1 MMKLYSN
8 SIDPFSHRCRIVL
21 FEKGMD
27 FEVIDVDLSNKP
39 EDLSILSPYSDSP
52 VLIERDL
59 VLTDA
64 NIINEYI
71 DERFPHPQLMPADPV
86 MRARARL
93 FLKDFENQL
102 FIHMKAL
109 ESNEKSKKDAARK
122 VVTETLIKLTP
133 IISKQ
138 EYLLHEEYSMLDVAM
153 APLLWRID
161 HYEIKL
167 PNSCLPLLKYAD
179 KIFKRPLFDEA
190 MSPAEKSMRV

>member
-1 MMKLYSN
+1 
-8 SIDPFSHRCRIVL
+8 
-21 FEKGMD
+21 MD

-52 VLIERDL
+52 VLVERDL

-102 FIHMKAL
+102 FVHMKAL
-109 ESNEKSKKDAARK
+109 ESSEKSKKDAAK
-122 VVTETLIKLTP
+122 KIVTETLIQLTP
-133 IISKQ
+133 IITKQ

-167 PNSCLPLLKYAD
+167 PNSCSPLLKYAD
-179 KIFKRPLFDEA
+179 KIFKRPLFEEA
-190 MSPAEKSMRV
+190 MSPAEKSMRL

>member
-1 MMKLYSN
+1 MKLYSN
-8 SIDPFSHRCRIVL
+8 SIDPFSHRCRIDL

-27 FEVIDVDLSNKP
+27 FEIIDVDLSNKP

-52 VLIERDL
+52 VLVERDL

-102 FIHMKAL
+102 FVHMKAL
-109 ESNEKSKKDAARK
+109 ESNEKSKKDAAKK
-122 VVTETLIKLTP
+122 VVTETLIQLTP

-179 KIFKRPLFDEA
+179 KIFKRPLFNEA
-190 MSPAEKSMRV
+190 MSPAEKAMRI

>member
-8 SIDPFSHRCRIVL
+8 STDPFSHRCRIVL

-27 FEVIDVDLSNKP
+27 FEVIDVDLTNQS

-52 VLIERDL
+52 VLVERDL

-71 DERFPHPQLMPADPV
+71 DERFPHPQLMPPDPV

-93 FLKDFENQL
+93 FLKDFENEL
-102 FIHMKAL
+102 FVHMIDMN
-109 ESNEKSKKDAARK
+109 SSDQSKKTAAK
-122 VVTETLIKLTP
+122 KIITETLIKLTP
-133 IISKQ
+133 ILNKQ
-138 EYLLHEEYSMLDVAM
+138 PYLLHDEYSMLDVAI
-153 APLLWRID
+153 APLLWRLD

-167 PNSCLPLLKYAD
+167 PNQSSSILKYAD
-179 KIFKRPLFDEA
+179 KLFKRPMFEEA
-190 MSPAEKSMRV
+190 MSPTEKAMR

>member
-179 KIFKRPLFDEA
+179 KIFERPLFDEA
-190 MSPAEKSMRV
+190 MSPAEKAMRI

>member
-52 VLIERDL
+52 VLVERDL

-71 DERFPHPQLMPADPV
+71 DERFPHPQLMPPDPV

-109 ESNEKSKKDAARK
+109 QSNEKSKKDAARK
-122 VVTETLIKLTP
+122 IVTETLIQLTP

-138 EYLLHEEYSMLDVAM
+138 EYLLHDEYSMLDVAM
-153 APLLWRID
+153 APLLWRIE
-161 HYEIKL
+161 HYQIKL

-179 KIFKRPLFDEA
+179 KVFKRPLFEEA
-190 MSPAEKSMRV
+190 MSPAEKAMRI

>member
-52 VLIERDL
+52 VLVERDL

-71 DERFPHPQLMPADPV
+71 DERFPHPQLMPPDPV

-102 FIHMKAL
+102 FIHMKDL
-109 ESNEKSKKDAARK
+109 ESEEKSKKDAARK
-122 VVTETLIKLTP
+122 VVTETLIQITP
-133 IISKQ
+133 ILAKQ
-138 EYLLHEEYSMLDVAM
+138 AYLLHEEYSMLDVAM
-153 APLLWRID
+153 APLLWRLD

-167 PNSCLPLLKYAD
+167 PSSCAPLIKYAD

-190 MSPAEKSMRV
+190 MSPAEKAMRA